1 MKQYFGFLLMM
12 MVFNTACATT
22 AKTEQAR
29 AVASESDVSTSEAKL
44 ISLEKYDSGIAI
56 FRVGVCPE
64 DAKINVDVKFSPS
77 GNPSLVYADLSFRV
91 PNQQCLANTSQL
103 VTVDVQAKIKEAA
116 LQKGVKASYIL
127 MKSIPN
133 RIEVDQ
139 L

>member
-1 MKQYFGFLLMM
+1 MKQYFGILLIM

-29 AVASESDVSTSEAKL
+29 DVASETDLATSEAQL
-44 ISLEKYDSGIAI
+44 ISLEKYDNGIAI
-56 FRVGVCPE
+56 FKVGVCPE
-64 DAKINVDVKFSPS
+64 DAKINIDVKFSPS
-77 GNPSLVYADLSFRV
+77 GDPRLVYADLSFRV
-91 PNQQCLANTSQL
+91 PNQQCFANTSQL
-103 VTVDVQAKIKEAA
+103 VKVDIQAKIKEAA
-116 LQKGVKASYIL
+116 IQKGIKASYIL